1 MKVLIF
7 NGTSVIDVAVENIT
21 EVPSE
26 TIFKEIVEGDSELL
40 LRYTIVDDA
49 IVDIYPDLTDEE
61 VLAKVLA
68 DNEELAAK
76 DLADFEAFEKR
87 SRLEAVSTI
96 SRAQA
101 KLALLELGLLS
112 TVDDF
117 IASSG
122 NEELKIEWNER
133 LEFKRNNIVLVSL
146 AEQINIT
153 EEALDDMFLLAS
165 TK

>member
-21 EVPSE
+21 EIPSE

-40 LRYTIVDDA
+40 LRYGVVDDV

-76 DLADFEAFEKR
+76 NLADLEAFEKR
-87 SRLEAVSTI
+87 SRLDAVSTI

-112 TVDDF
+112 TVNDF

-122 NEELKIEWNER
+122 NEELKIEWDER
-133 LEFKRNNIVLVSL
+133 LEFKRDNIVLVSL
-146 AEQINIT
+146 AEQLNIT
-153 EEALDDMFLLAS
+153 EEDLDNMFLLAS

>member
-21 EVPSE
+21 EIPSE

-40 LRYTIVDDA
+40 LRYAIVDDA
-49 IVDIYPDLTDEE
+49 IVDIYPELTDEE

-76 DLADFEAFEKR
+76 DLADFEAFEKK
-87 SRLEAVSTI
+87 SRLEAASTI

-112 TVDDF
+112 TVNDF
-117 IASSG
+117 VASSG
-122 NEELKIEWNER
+122 NEELKIEWEER
-133 LEFKRNNIVLVSL
+133 LEFKRDNIVLVSL
-146 AEQINIT
+146 AKQLNIS
-153 EEALDDMFLLAS
+153 EEDLDDMFLLAS

>member
-7 NGTSVIDVAVENIT
+7 NGTSVIDVAVKSIT

-26 TIFKEIVEGDSELL
+26 TIFKEIVDGDSELL
-40 LRYTIVDDA
+40 LRYAIVDDV

-61 VLAKVLA
+61 VLAKVFA

-76 DLADFEAFEKR
+76 DLADFEAFEKKTK
-87 SRLEAVSTI
+87 LEAVSTI

-112 TVDDF
+112 TVNDF
-117 IASSG
+117 VASSG

-133 LEFKRNNIVLVSL
+133 LEFKRDNIVLVSL
-146 AEQINIT
+146 TKQLNIT
-153 EEALDDMFLLAS
+153 EEGLDDMFLLAS

>member
-21 EVPSE
+21 EIPSE

-40 LRYTIVDDA
+40 IRYAIVDDV

-76 DLADFEAFEKR
+76 NLADLEAFEKR

-117 IASSG
+117 VASSG

-146 AEQINIT
+146 AEQLNIT
-153 EEALDDMFLLAS
+153 EEDLDDMFLLAS

>member
-21 EVPSE
+21 EIPSE

-40 LRYTIVDDA
+40 LRYGVVDDV

-76 DLADFEAFEKR
+76 NLADLEAFEKR
-87 SRLEAVSTI
+87 SRLDAVSTI

-133 LEFKRNNIVLVSL
+133 LEFKRDNIVLVSL
-146 AEQINIT
+146 AEQLNIT
-153 EEALDDMFLLAS
+153 EEDLDNMFLLAS

>member
-7 NGTSVIDVAVENIT
+7 NGTSVIDVAVENTT
-21 EVPSE
+21 EIPSE

-112 TVDDF
+112 TVNDF
-117 IASSG
+117 VASSG
-122 NEELKIEWNER
+122 NEELKIEWDER
-133 LEFKRNNIVLVSL
+133 LEFKRDNIVLVSL
-146 AEQINIT
+146 AKQLNIT

>member
-21 EVPSE
+21 EIPSE

-40 LRYTIVDDA
+40 LRYAIVDDA

-76 DLADFEAFEKR
+76 NLADLEAFEKR

-112 TVDDF
+112 TVNDF
-117 IASSG
+117 VASSG

-146 AEQINIT
+146 AKQLDIT